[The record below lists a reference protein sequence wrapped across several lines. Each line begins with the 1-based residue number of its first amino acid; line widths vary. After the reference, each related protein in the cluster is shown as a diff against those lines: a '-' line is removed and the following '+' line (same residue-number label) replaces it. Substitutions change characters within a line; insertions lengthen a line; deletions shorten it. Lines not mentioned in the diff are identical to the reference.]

1 MRLVVDAN
9 ILVAEL
15 IRVRGRKLIA
25 RKDLELYMAEKAW
38 SETTYELDKRI
49 NIMIQKN
56 VFSQSVGRGLLED
69 ALELA
74 ELKVSIIPHEIYAS
88 YETIAR
94 NRIPRDPNDW
104 FTVALAL
111 AIDASIWTTD
121 NDFLGCGIATWTTDT
136 LLIHLAND
144 KN

>member
-9 ILVAEL
+9 ILVGEL

-25 RKDLELYMAEKAW
+25 NPNLELYMAEKAW
-38 SETTYELDKRI
+38 DEATYELNKRI
-49 NIMIQKN
+49 NKMIEKKIL
-56 VFSQSVGRGLLED
+56 SQAVGQNLLTD
-69 ALELA
+69 AITLA
-74 ELKVSIIPHEIYAS
+74 EIKVTIIPHQIYSDLEEIAK
-88 YETIAR
+88 

-111 AIDASIWTTD
+111 TLDAAIWTLD

-136 LLIHLAND
+136 LLIHLNS
-144 KN
+144 K